1 MSGATAGGAT
11 AGEAVA
17 EASALR
23 AAELSPQEMAF
34 TLEAIK
40 AHLKLESG
48 PAAERMQAALDE
60 ALATVA
66 RMIRQPNN
74 EGLAA
79 WCRKAASRVREEG
92 DIAAFLDHMQAVLRL
107 YGLIVY
113 LPQPGAPSSEGSPS
127 GSPG

>member
-1 MSGATAGGAT
+1 MSEAITEATA
-11 AGEAVA
+11 
-17 EASALR
+17 LK

-34 TLEAIK
+34 TYEAIK

-48 PAAERMQAALDE
+48 PAPARMQAALDE

-79 WCRKAASRVREEG
+79 WCRNAASQVREEG
-92 DIAAFLDHMQAVLRL
+92 DITAFLDHMQAVLRL
-107 YGLIVY
+107 YGLMTY
-113 LPQPGAPSSEGSPS
+113 LPQPGARSSEASPS

>member
-1 MSGATAGGAT
+1 MS
-11 AGEAVA
+11 EAVA
-17 EASALR
+17 EATLLK

-34 TLEAIK
+34 TYEAIR

-48 PAAERMQAALDE
+48 PAPARMQAALGE

-79 WCRKAASRVREEG
+79 WCRNAVSQVREEA
-92 DIAAFLDHMQAVLRL
+92 DITAFLEHMQAVLRL
-107 YGLIVY
+107 YGLITY
-113 LPQPGAPSSEGSPS
+113 LPQPDAPSSEGQPS